1 MVNLDLARSWLEENR
16 MLVILALVGLII
28 FGAGLFW
35 LKTSGQPQTQVEI
48 LSASTEQNQSKDIYI
63 DVSGAVNQP
72 GVYQLGLGSR
82 VEDALRAAGGLS
94 EGASTQWIATNL
106 NRAMV
111 LVDGAKIYIPS
122 QSETQSSNAGASSSL
137 VKTLGEK
144 INLNSASQSELESLT
159 GVGPVTA
166 VKIIS
171 GRPYQTIE
179 ELVSKKILGQKTFD
193 KLKDQLAVW

>member
-1 MVNLDLARSWLEENR
+1 MNLDQARSWFEHNR
-16 MLVILALVGLII
+16 LPVMVALGGLII
-28 FGAGLFW
+28 FGSGLFW

-48 LSASTEQNQSKDIYI
+48 LSASTEQNSTKDIYV
-63 DVSGAVNQP
+63 DVSGAVNKP
-72 GVYQLGLGSR
+72 GVYQLELGSR
-82 VEDALRAAGGLS
+82 VEDALRAAGGLAG
-94 EGASTQWIATNL
+94 GANTQWIATNL

-111 LVDGAKIYIPS
+111 LADGAKIYIPS

-137 VKTLGEK
+137 VKTISEK
-144 INLNSASQSELESLT
+144 VNLNSASQSELESLI

-193 KLKDQLAVW
+193 KLKDQLTLW

>member
-1 MVNLDLARSWLEENR
+1 MNLDQARSWFEHNR
-16 MLVILALVGLII
+16 LPVILGLAGLII

-35 LKTSGQPQTQVEI
+35 LKTGGQPQTQVEI
-48 LSASTEQNQSKDIYI
+48 LSASTEQTNTKDIYI

-72 GVYQLGLGSR
+72 GVYRLPSGSR
-82 VEDALRAAGGLS
+82 VADALTQAGGLA
-94 EGASTQWIATNL
+94 EGANSQWIATNL

-137 VKTLGEK
+137 VKTTSEK
-144 INLNSASQSELESLT
+144 ININSASQSELESLT
-159 GVGPVTA
+159 GIGPVTA

-193 KLKDQLAVW
+193 KLKDQLALW

>member
-1 MVNLDLARSWLEENR
+1 MNLDQVRSWFEHNR
-16 MLVILALVGLII
+16 WLVILALAGLII
-28 FGAGLFW
+28 FGSGLFW

-48 LSASTEQNQSKDIYI
+48 LSASTEQTNAKSIYI
-63 DVSGAVNQP
+63 DVSGAVNKP
-72 GVYQLGLGSR
+72 GVYQLELGSR
-82 VEDALRAAGGLS
+82 VEDALRAAGGFT
-94 EGASTQWIATNL
+94 EGASTKWIETNL
-106 NRAMV
+106 NRAMI

-122 QSETQSSNAGASSSL
+122 QSEIQTNSAGASSSL
-137 VKTLGEK
+137 VKTISEK
-144 INLNSASQSELESLT
+144 VNLNSASQSELETLT